1 MLNQVHIERRVLVGF
16 LIGILAM
23 NLGVLL
29 GSWKEIMAGKNDFP
43 PFYASAQ
50 MVREGQASRM
60 FDVTAENAFV
70 HRVSPIVRPPNNHL
84 PYENLI
90 FLPFTY
96 LQFDTAYVI
105 WTLLSLVMLAGIVL
119 LMRDFWRWRSSF
131 SFTFLVFLAFFP
143 VWYCLGMGQD
153 SILLVLFFALSFWLW
168 KRGQDDLAGFA
179 LAFGLFRPQLVL
191 PFVLV
196 AFLGAK
202 WKFVRGFIPGA
213 ILVVL
218 LSIWVAGF
226 HGMGDYA
233 RILISQGTEGSAEAL
248 SKQWCVRPGL
258 MPTLRGLLW
267 ILPSW
272 VSGNVRNFLLL
283 SGTFGALLWAAKR
296 MRCARDGAA
305 LDLAF
310 AMAVTVITLVSFHS
324 FLHDFSLMILP
335 LLIAGNTVVSSARV
349 TEKSA
354 YLIVTL
360 GFVFFL
366 TPLYL
371 LLILLTPRVGL
382 FAVPTVAFLWLMGR
396 WETNSLSAPAA
407 ERHAAEPIS
416 LRTA

>member
-1 MLNQVHIERRVLVGF
+1 
-16 LIGILAM
+16 
-23 NLGVLL
+23 
-29 GSWKEIMAGKNDFP
+29 
-43 PFYASAQ
+43 
-50 MVREGQASRM
+50 
-60 FDVTAENAFV
+60 
-70 HRVSPIVRPPNNHL
+70 
-84 PYENLI
+84 
-90 FLPFTY
+90 
-96 LQFDTAYVI
+96 VI
-105 WTLLSLVMLAGIVL
+105 WTFLSLVMLAGIVL
-119 LMRDFWRWRSSF
+119 LMCDFWRWRSTF
-131 SFTFLVFLAFFP
+131 SFTYLVVLAFFP
-143 VWYCLGMGQD
+143 VWYCLGQGQD

-168 KRGQDDLAGFA
+168 KRGQDELAGFA

-196 AFLGAK
+196 AFLGGR

-226 HGMGDYA
+226 HGMADYA

-272 VSGNVRNFLLL
+272 VPGNVRNFLLL

-296 MRCARDGAA
+296 MRSAKDAAA

-310 AMAVTVITLVSFHS
+310 AIAVTVITLVSFHS

-335 LLIAGNTVVSSARV
+335 LLIAGSTVVSSARV
-349 TEKSA
+349 TEKRA

-371 LLILLTPRVGL
+371 VFIVLTPRVGL
-382 FAVPTVAFLWLMGR
+382 FVVPTVALLWLMSR
-396 WETNSLSAPAA
+396 WETNSLPAPAA
-407 ERHAAEPIS
+407 ERHTAEPIS